1 MLRFTCAPS
10 DALATLR
17 AEGLSLAGAYRFY
30 PTVDTALMHRAEGE
44 QVVVV
49 DLSRLD
55 GPTVPVQALVNVVPT
70 YRPPRAVPAAGGYVV
85 RQGAYGVEVLLI
97 FRRGAWDLPKGKL
110 DPGEDLADCALRE
123 VGEEVGIEGELTIL
137 RPLGPTVHTY
147 DEKGFCCV
155 KTTHW
160 YLMTTAATTF
170 EPETREGIEQA
181 AWVPWP
187 EARRRVDYATLRR
200 HMLVHEA
207 AIREGATAL

>member
-10 DALATLR
+10 DALETLR
-17 AEGLSLAGAYRFY
+17 AEGLRLAGAYRFY
-30 PTVDTALMHRAEGE
+30 PTVDAAQTHRAQDE

-49 DLSRLD
+49 DLSLLD
-55 GPTVPVQALVNVVPT
+55 GPTVPAEALLNVVPA

-85 RQGAYGVEVLLI
+85 RQNANGLEVLLI

-110 DPGEDLADCALRE
+110 DPGEALADCALRE
-123 VGEEVGIEGELTIL
+123 VGEEVGIEGDLELL

-160 YLMTTAATTF
+160 YLMTTKATTF
-170 EPETREGIEQA
+170 EPETREGIEEA
-181 AWVPWP
+181 AWVPWG
-187 EARRRVDYATLRR
+187 EARLRVDYATLRR
-200 HMLVHEA
+200 HMLEHEA
-207 AIREGATAL
+207 TIREGASAL